1 MIKIAIGSD
10 HAGFELKQSVQI
22 LLNKRKIEII
32 DFGPNG
38 PDSVDYP
45 DYGQMVAQSIVSKE
59 SHSGIVICGTGLG
72 MSIVVNRFPGIR
84 GTLCSDVLSAKMSRQ
99 HNDSNLLVLAG
110 RMIGITLADEIVQTW
125 LDTPFEG
132 GRHQRRLDKI
142 ENVHNTKQGE
152 K

>member
-1 MIKIAIGSD
+1 MIKISIGSD
-10 HAGFELKQSVQI
+10 HAGFELKKYVQI
-22 LLNKRKIEII
+22 LLIKREIEVV
-32 DFGPNG
+32 DFGPKK

-45 DYGQMVAQSIVSKE
+45 DFGQMVAQSVVSKE
-59 SHSGIVICGTGLG
+59 SNRGIVICGTGLG

-84 GTLCSDVLSAKMSRQ
+84 GTLCSDVLSARMSRE

-110 RMIGITLADEIVQTW
+110 RMIGPTLADEIVQTW

>member
-1 MIKIAIGSD
+1 MIKISIGSD
-10 HAGFELKQSVQI
+10 HAGFELKKI
-22 LLNKRKIEII
+22 IEALLIKRNIEVI
-32 DFGPNG
+32 DFGPRDS
-38 PDSVDYP
+38 DSVDYP
-45 DYGQMVAQSIVSKE
+45 DFGQMVAQSVVSKE
-59 SHSGIVICGTGLG
+59 SNRGIVICGTGLG

-110 RMIGITLADEIVQTW
+110 RMIGSTLANEIVQTW

-132 GRHQRRLDKI
+132 GRHQRRIDKI
-142 ENVHNTKQGE
+142 ENVHKTKQGE

>member
-1 MIKIAIGSD
+1 MIKISIGSD
-10 HAGFELKQSVQI
+10 HAGFELKKTVET
-22 LLNKRKIEII
+22 LLVKRKIEVI
-32 DFGPNG
+32 DFGPLG

-45 DYGQMVAQSIVSKE
+45 DFGQMVAQSVVSKE
-59 SHSGIVICGTGLG
+59 TNRGIVICGTGLG

-110 RMIGITLADEIVQTW
+110 RMIGPTLADEIVQTW

-132 GRHQRRLDKI
+132 GRHQRRIDKI
-142 ENVHNTKQGE
+142 ENVHKMKQGE

>member
-10 HAGFELKQSVQI
+10 HAGFELKQKVET
-22 LLNKRKIEII
+22 LLVKREIEVI
-32 DFGPNG
+32 DFGPQG

-45 DYGQMVAQSIVSKE
+45 DFGQMVAQSVVSKE
-59 SHSGIVICGTGLG
+59 SSRGIVICGTGLG

-110 RMIGITLADEIVQTW
+110 RMIGPTLASEIVQTW

-132 GRHQRRLDKI
+132 GRHQRRIDKI
-142 ENVHNTKQGE
+142 ENVNKTKQGE
-152 K
+152 

>member
-1 MIKIAIGSD
+1 MIKISIGSD
-10 HAGFELKQSVQI
+10 HAGFELKKNVQTI
-22 LLNKRKIEII
+22 LTKREIEVI
-32 DFGPNG
+32 DFGPKG

-45 DYGQMVAQSIVSKE
+45 DFGQMVAQSVVSKE
-59 SHSGIVICGTGLG
+59 STRGIVICGTGLG

-110 RMIGITLADEIVQTW
+110 RMIGPTLADEIVQTW

-142 ENVHNTKQGE
+142 ENVNKTKQGE